1 MHVLELD
8 VDVDHSFYCPV
19 TGQLILAP
27 EEYKP
32 SPATAFVLPPEAED
46 FDAMQPGLRKIWD
59 KVKAASDDEDPQPWQ
74 LFEDFCKE
82 LEHRP
87 REPAGAERAAAAVG
101 GVGRIL
107 PARRGAHS
115 AGLQKAA
122 RASMSLCSAAGSR
135 GSTSVTAAGRQGRLQ
150 AEAALA

>member
-1 MHVLELD
+1 MHVIELD

-27 EEYKP
+27 EDYKP

-46 FDAMQPGLRKIWD
+46 FDAMQPRLRKIWD

-82 LEHRP
+82 LEHDENLVLFSLTSHGMACGP
-87 REPAGAERAAAAVG
+87 VSST
-101 GVGRIL
+101 VHVCIDF
-107 PARRGAHS
+107 AH
-115 AGLQKAA
+115 
-122 RASMSLCSAAGSR
+122 GS
-135 GSTSVTAAGRQGRLQ
+135 
-150 AEAALA
+150 EDFDDDEDE